1 MNAVIY
7 ARYSCDRQTEQSIEG
22 QLRECKAFAA
32 SEGIQIIGE
41 YIDRAISGTTA
52 NRPEFQRM
60 IADSK
65 YKTFQAVIVYKL
77 DRFARNRYDSAMYK
91 NKLKSNGVRVL
102 SAKEHITDSPEGIIL
117 EGLLEAMNEYY
128 SAELSQKIKRGMREN
143 AIKGKTTGG
152 NVALGYRIGA
162 DKMLEIDPAGAALV
176 RRIFTSYDNGETF
189 AQICKG
195 LNDAGYTTS
204 RGKRFRSDTISRILS
219 NQRYTGTYQCTEE
232 EAAHSPQI
240 IEPSLFQSVQER
252 LTESKHKHRHTQSPH
267 EYVLTGKA
275 ICGSCGKRFAGRVG
289 TSKTDKRYYYYCCPN
304 KCCGWLPAAELEQTV
319 LNAIAQ
325 YTTPEICD
333 QIANATY
340 ALYQQSTREN
350 TDLITAQQ
358 RLQET
363 EKKLANAVNAV
374 LNGLAS
380 TTLQATIQQL
390 EQQKTALQT
399 EIRLLQTEAPEL
411 NLEHFRYFAHRLL
424 ETQTEGTEKIVQL
437 LVNQVIVYENQ
448 ITVLVNLTDKTKTP
462 PLEQVTAALRKSSC
476 NISYGGGD
484 ESRTRVRKPIPA
496 TFYERSLSFQI
507 PNKSRRQ
514 TGYNCS

>member
-32 SEGIQIIGE
+32 SEGINIIGE

-91 NKLKSNGVRVL
+91 SKLKANGVRVL

-162 DKMLEIDPAGAALV
+162 DKQMEIDPAGAALV
-176 RRIFTSYDNGETF
+176 RRIFTSYDSGMTF
-189 AQICKG
+189 TEICDD
-195 LNDAGYTTS
+195 LNHAGYTTS
-204 RGKRFRSDTISRILS
+204 RGKQFRIDTISRILA
-219 NQRYTGTYQCTEE
+219 NQRYTGTFQCAGED
-232 EAAHSPQI
+232 AHCPPI
-240 IEPSLFQSVQER
+240 IEPELFRSVQER
-252 LTESKHKHRHTQSPH
+252 LTESRHKHRHTQSPH
-267 EYVLTGKA
+267 DYVLTGKA
-275 ICGSCGKRFAGRVG
+275 ICGTCGRRLTGRAG

-304 KCCGWLPAAELEQTV
+304 KCCGWLPAAELEHAV
-319 LNAIAQ
+319 LDAIAQ
-325 YTTPEICD
+325 YTTPEACE

-340 ALYQQSTREN
+340 ALYQQSTHEN
-350 TDLITAQQ
+350 ADLTAAQR

-363 EKKLANAVNAV
+363 EKKLENAVNAV
-374 LNGLAS
+374 LNGITSAA
-380 TTLQATIQQL
+380 LQATMQQL
-390 EQQKTALQT
+390 EQQKVALET
-399 EIRLLQTEAPEL
+399 EVRLLQTDAPEL
-411 NLEHFRYFAHRLL
+411 KLEHFQYFAHRLL
-424 ETQTEGTEKIVQL
+424 EVQAEGTEKILQL
-437 LVNQVIVYENQ
+437 LVNQVIVYKEQ

-462 PLEQVTAALRKSSC
+462 PLEQVTAALRESSC
-476 NISYGGGD
+476 SIACGKTLN
-484 ESRTRVRKPIPA
+484 
-496 TFYERSLSFQI
+496 L
-507 PNKSRRQ
+507 
-514 TGYNCS
+514 